1 VGTRTPAPAL
11 FGLGGALGFGPLH
24 GGFERR
30 HGAQQSDPRGAER
43 IPLAAGRSW
52 DESRASC
59 LWRPAGMGRKGR
71 GKGGREA
78 TDAAGRRGAGDLLEK
93 AEIWVLDLFTVGDLY
108 CE

>member
-1 VGTRTPAPAL
+1 MEEEVGTRTPAPAL
-11 FGLGGALGFGPLH
+11 FGLGGTFGFDPLH

-30 HGAQQSDPRGAER
+30 HGAQQSDPHGAER

-59 LWRPAGMGRKGR
+59 LWRPTGMGRNGR

-78 TDAAGRRGAGDLLEK
+78 TEAGAGDLLEYAK
-93 AEIWVLDLFTVGDLY
+93 IYVHDTFTVDDL
-108 CE
+108 